1 MGQMYVANCLNE
13 YYAPFSYTM
22 VRSLFETNK
31 AHSIRVF
38 LLHDGLSEK
47 STKNFF
53 SLAKEY
59 GQNIDLIRVQN
70 FSMDPKV
77 YTYGGWNELTMYRLL
92 LWDILPPEVDRVLH
106 LDGDMIINRDL
117 GELYATDFGDNDLVA
132 CKDILAAS
140 YRKEYCIKTHGEE
153 FTHLFEEGK
162 YFNAGMI
169 LMNVKKNRGKGL
181 LKNYEEL
188 AKELDYVLPYPDQD
202 LLNLYHEDK
211 VIYTDTL
218 TYNFPAYDGGGFDGG
233 FDEARIRDEVAVM
246 HYLDKKPWSEG
257 NHKFYDGERLWWDV
271 FQTTPYKDC
280 LKKDIVVAVLN
291 LDDSTEAA
299 AAVETTVSSGKK
311 NLKDYF
317 RSFRFVVCDAA
328 GVSDLLADGKKEKS
342 DEIRVD
348 FLDCSQQ
355 DFPTVAA
362 LKNHVARQLN
372 FDRILFVTAGETIG
386 EPQFFDETR
395 PEVINEVLIKEGTP
409 VFDRALFGKE
419 VFDELG
425 GFVEEL
431 LSDED
436 YELALRAYFFSKAKN
451 DLFWIDDKMQKG
463 IYESTY
469 DAYAYVIAMCQNEL
483 RENGIFDEVI
493 SRRLEEAKA
502 YGVDSIFALQME
514 SYLMT
519 NKFKKPILIL
529 NGVSECQGALDSFA
543 LRFGEALRKEGA
555 GVIFANGD
563 GGAEDINDLLL
574 KPLAAV
580 VGFQSML
587 FGKELSDGN
596 YFGNAIRAPKFQ
608 FLFDHPIYL
617 TKELEKEVA
626 NVYVLSQDETYAEY
640 VNEKLKNVVH
650 AYHFPP
656 AGIELTELN
665 SGATGEEKTID
676 LSFIGTY
683 YDYRRQLDQMD
694 TLPKNYRDISN
705 RFYERQKAHPN
716 ERAEEALQIVLD
728 DMGFETTEDE
738 FVECLFAMGHAVRAL
753 MYYFR
758 EKVVETLLNGGVKV
772 DVYSDSW
779 KKAPFANH
787 ENLTIHPEVNF
798 EDSLSVMA
806 QSKMSLNVMSWHKGG
821 MTERLNNAML
831 NKSLCVTDET
841 TYIKREFA
849 EEMLQFNL
857 EDFSD
862 LPERVKALLSDDDAR
877 TKMTEAAYEKAHT
890 TQTWKCRAKEFLKI
904 LEVT

>member
-22 VRSLFETNK
+22 VKSLFETNRV
-31 AHSIRVF
+31 HSIRVF
-38 LLHDGLSEK
+38 LLHDGLSEA

-53 SLAKEY
+53 ALANEY

-70 FSMDPKV
+70 FSMNPKI

-92 LWDILPPEVDRVLH
+92 LWDILPAEVDRVLH

-117 GELYATDFGDNDLVA
+117 GELYETDFEDNDLVA
-132 CKDILAAS
+132 CKDVLAATA
-140 YRKEYCIKTHGEE
+140 RKEYCIKTHGKE

-181 LKNYEEL
+181 LKIYEEL
-188 AKELDYVLPYPDQD
+188 AKKLNYVLPYPDQD

-211 VIYTDTL
+211 VIYKDTL
-218 TYNFPAYDGGGFDGG
+218 TYNYPAYDGADLDGG
-233 FDEARIRDEVAVM
+233 FDEKRICNEVAIL
-246 HYLDKKPWSEG
+246 HYLDKKPWSQG
-257 NHKFYDGERLWWDV
+257 DHRFYDGEKLWWEV
-271 FQTTPYKDC
+271 FYTTPYKDS
-280 LKKDIVVAVLN
+280 LKKDIVIAVLVLDENADVTETVASGRRN
-291 LDDSTEAA
+291 LEH
-299 AAVETTVSSGKK
+299 
-311 NLKDYF
+311 YF
-317 RSFRFVVCDAA
+317 RDFRFVIADA
-328 GVSDLLADGKKEKS
+328 VGKRKDSLKALGE
-342 DEIRVD
+342 
-348 FLDCSQQ
+348 FYMDCSQR

-362 LKNHVARQLN
+362 LKNYVARGLLFEQ
-372 FDRILFVTAGETIG
+372 ILFVTAGETIG
-386 EPQFFDETR
+386 EPKFFDETR

-409 VFDRALFGKE
+409 VFDRAMFGKE

-425 GFVEEL
+425 GFTEVL

-436 YELALRAYFFSKAKN
+436 YELALRAYFYSKAKN
-451 DLFWIDDKMQKG
+451 DLFWIDEKMEKG

-469 DAYAYVIAMCQNEL
+469 DAYAFVIAMCQNEL

-493 SRRLEEAKA
+493 SRRLQEANS
-502 YGVDSIFALQME
+502 YGVGDLFALQME
-514 SYLMT
+514 SYLKT

-543 LRFGEALRKEGA
+543 LRFGEALRREGA
-555 GVIFANGD
+555 GVIFATGD
-563 GGAEDINDLLL
+563 GAAEDINDLLL
-574 KPLAAV
+574 KPLSAV

-587 FGKELSDGN
+587 FGKELSGGG

-626 NVYVLSQDETYAEY
+626 NVYVLSQDETYAVY
-640 VNEKLKNVVH
+640 VNEKLKHVAG

-656 AGIELTELN
+656 AGIEMVYDVPK
-665 SGATGEEKTID
+665 EKTMD

-683 YDYRRQLDQMD
+683 YDYRNQLDKMD
-694 TLPKNYRDISN
+694 TLPKNYREISN

-716 ERAEEALQIVLD
+716 ERAEEALKVVLD

-758 EKVVETLLNGGVKV
+758 EKVVETLLNGGIKV

-779 KKAPFANH
+779 KAAPFANH
-787 ENLTIHPEVNF
+787 ENLTIHPEVSF
-798 EDSLSVMA
+798 EESLSVMA

-831 NKSLCVTDET
+831 NKSLCVTDQT
-841 TYIKREFA
+841 TYIKREFSN
-849 EEMLQFNL
+849 EMLQFDL

-862 LPERVKALLSDDDAR
+862 LPKRVKTLLEDDAAR
-877 TKMTEAAYEKAHT
+877 ETMVRRAYEKAIA
-890 TQTWKCRAKEFLKI
+890 TQTWECRAKEFLQI
-904 LEVT
+904 LEDVNKQ

>member
-22 VRSLFETNK
+22 VKSLFETNRV
-31 AHSIRVF
+31 HSIRVF
-38 LLHDGLSEK
+38 LLHDGLSEA

-53 SLAKEY
+53 ALANEY

-70 FSMDPKV
+70 FSMNPKI

-92 LWDILPPEVDRVLH
+92 LWDILPAEVDRVLH

-117 GELYATDFGDNDLVA
+117 GELYETDFEDNDLAA
-132 CKDILAAS
+132 CKDVLAANE
-140 YRKEYCIKTHGEE
+140 RKAYCIETHGKE

-181 LKNYEEL
+181 LKIYEEL
-188 AKELDYVLPYPDQD
+188 AKKLNYVLPYPDQD

-211 VIYTDTL
+211 VIYKDTL
-218 TYNFPAYDGGGFDGG
+218 TYNYPAYDGADLDGG
-233 FDEARIRDEVAVM
+233 FDEKRIRNEVAIL
-246 HYLDKKPWSEG
+246 HYLDKKPWSQG
-257 NHKFYDGERLWWDV
+257 DHRFYDGEKLWWEV
-271 FQTTPYKDC
+271 FYTTPYKDS
-280 LKKDIVVAVLN
+280 LKKDIVIAVLVLDENADVTETVASGRRN
-291 LDDSTEAA
+291 LEH
-299 AAVETTVSSGKK
+299 
-311 NLKDYF
+311 YF
-317 RSFRFVVCDAA
+317 RDFRLVIVDA
-328 GVSDLLADGKKEKS
+328 VGKRKDSLKALGE
-342 DEIRVD
+342 
-348 FLDCSQQ
+348 FYMDCSQR

-362 LKNHVARQLN
+362 LKNYVARGLLFEQ
-372 FDRILFVTAGETIG
+372 ILFVTAGETIG
-386 EPQFFDETR
+386 EPKFFDETR
-395 PEVINEVLIKEGTP
+395 PEVINEVLIKEGTS
-409 VFDRALFGKE
+409 VFDRAMFGKE

-425 GFVEEL
+425 GFTEVL

-436 YELALRAYFFSKAKN
+436 YELALRAYFYSKAKN
-451 DLFWIDDKMQKG
+451 DLFWIDEKMEKG

-469 DAYAYVIAMCQNEL
+469 DAYAFAIAMCQNEL

-493 SRRLEEAKA
+493 SRRLQEANS
-502 YGVDSIFALQME
+502 YGVGDLFDLQME
-514 SYLMT
+514 SYLKT

-543 LRFGEALRKEGA
+543 LRFGEALRREGA
-555 GVIFANGD
+555 GVIFATGD
-563 GGAEDINDLLL
+563 GAAEDINDLLL
-574 KPLAAV
+574 KPLSAV

-587 FGKELSDGN
+587 FGKELSGGG

-608 FLFDHPIYL
+608 FLFDHPIYM

-626 NVYVLSQDETYAEY
+626 NVYVLSQDETYAVY
-640 VNEKLKNVVH
+640 VNEKLKHVAG

-656 AGIELTELN
+656 AGIEMVYDVPK
-665 SGATGEEKTID
+665 EKTMD

-683 YDYRRQLDQMD
+683 YDYRNQLDMMD
-694 TLPKNYRDISN
+694 TLPKNYREISN
-705 RFYERQKAHPN
+705 RFYERQKSHPN
-716 ERAEEALQIVLD
+716 ERAEEALQVVLD

-758 EKVVETLLNGGVKV
+758 EKVVETLLNGGIKV

-779 KKAPFANH
+779 KAAPFANH
-787 ENLTIHPEVNF
+787 ENLTIHPEVSF
-798 EDSLSVMA
+798 EEGLSVMA

-831 NKSLCVTDET
+831 NKSLCVTDQT
-841 TYIKREFA
+841 TYIKREFSN
-849 EEMLQFNL
+849 EMLQFDL

-862 LPERVKALLSDDDAR
+862 LPKRVKTLLEDDAAR
-877 TKMTEAAYEKAHT
+877 EEMVRRAYEKAIA
-890 TQTWKCRAKEFLKI
+890 TQTWECRAKEFLQI
-904 LEVT
+904 LEDVNKQ

>member
-22 VRSLFETNK
+22 VKSLFETNG
-31 AHSIRVF
+31 AHEIRVF
-38 LLHDGLSEK
+38 LLHDGLSEA

-53 SLAKEY
+53 ALAKEY

-70 FSMDPKV
+70 FSMDPKI

-92 LWDILPPEVDRVLH
+92 LWDILPAEVDRVLH

-117 GELYATDFGDNDLVA
+117 DELYETDFEDNDLVA
-132 CKDILAAS
+132 CKDVLAANE
-140 YRKEYCIKTHGEE
+140 RKAYCIETHGKE

-181 LKNYEEL
+181 LKIYEEL
-188 AKELDYVLPYPDQD
+188 AKKLNYVLPYPDQD

-211 VIYTDTL
+211 VIYKDTL
-218 TYNFPAYDGGGFDGG
+218 TYNYPAYDGADLDGG
-233 FDEARIRDEVAVM
+233 FDEKRIRNEVAIL
-246 HYLDKKPWSEG
+246 HYLDKKPWSQG
-257 NHKFYDGERLWWDV
+257 DHRFYDGEKLWWEV
-271 FQTTPYKDC
+271 FYTTPYKDS
-280 LKKDIVVAVLN
+280 LKKDIVIAVLVLDENADVTETVASGRRN
-291 LDDSTEAA
+291 LEH
-299 AAVETTVSSGKK
+299 
-311 NLKDYF
+311 YF
-317 RSFRFVVCDAA
+317 RDFRFVIADA
-328 GVSDLLADGKKEKS
+328 VGKRKDSLKALGE
-342 DEIRVD
+342 
-348 FLDCSQQ
+348 FYMDCSQR
-355 DFPTVAA
+355 DFSTVAA
-362 LKNHVARQLN
+362 LKNYVALQLS
-372 FDRILFVTAGETIG
+372 FDQILFVTAGEKIG
-386 EPQFFDETR
+386 EPKFFDEVK
-395 PEVINEVLIKEGTP
+395 PEVVNEVLIKEGTP
-409 VFDRALFGKE
+409 VFDRAMFGKE

-425 GFVEEL
+425 GFTEVL

-436 YELALRAYFFSKAKN
+436 YELALRAYFYSKAKN
-451 DLFWIDDKMQKG
+451 DLFWIDEKMEKG

-469 DAYAYVIAMCQNEL
+469 DAYAFVIAMYQNEL

-493 SRRLEEAKA
+493 SRRLQEANS
-502 YGVDSIFALQME
+502 YGVGDLFALQME
-514 SYLMT
+514 SYLKT

-543 LRFGEALRKEGA
+543 FRFGEALRREGV
-555 GVIFANGD
+555 GVIFATGD
-563 GGAEDINDLLL
+563 GAAEDINDLLL
-574 KPLAAV
+574 KPLSAV

-587 FGKELSDGN
+587 FGKKLSGGG
-596 YFGNAIRAPKFQ
+596 YFGNVIRAPKFQ

-626 NVYVLSQDETYAEY
+626 NVYVLSQDETYAVY
-640 VNEKLKNVVH
+640 VNEKLKHVAG

-656 AGIELTELN
+656 AGIEMVYDVPK
-665 SGATGEEKTID
+665 EKTMD

-683 YDYRRQLDQMD
+683 YDYRNQLDKMD
-694 TLPKNYRDISN
+694 TLPKNYREISN

-716 ERAEEALQIVLD
+716 ERAEEALQVVLD

-758 EKVVETLLNGGVKV
+758 EKVVETLLNGGIKV

-779 KKAPFANH
+779 KAAPFANH
-787 ENLTIHPEVNF
+787 ENLTIHPEIPF
-798 EDSLSVMA
+798 EESLSVIA

-831 NKSLCVTDET
+831 NKSLCVTDQT
-841 TYIKREFA
+841 TYIKREFSN
-849 EEMLQFNL
+849 EMLQFDL

-862 LPERVKALLSDDDAR
+862 LPKRVKTLLEDDAAR
-877 TKMTEAAYEKAHT
+877 EEMVRRAYEKAIA
-890 TQTWKCRAKEFLKI
+890 TQTWECRAKEFLQI
-904 LEVT
+904 LEDVNKQ

>member
-1 MGQMYVANCLNE
+1 MSKMYVANCLNE

-22 VRSLFETNK
+22 VKSLFETNG
-31 AHSIRVF
+31 AHEIRVF
-38 LLHDGLSEK
+38 LLHDGLSEE

-53 SLAKEY
+53 ALAKEY

-70 FSMDPKV
+70 FSMDPKI

-92 LWDILPPEVDRVLH
+92 LWDILPAEVDRVLH

-117 GELYATDFGDNDLVA
+117 GELYETDFEDNDLVA
-132 CKDILAAS
+132 CKDVLAATA
-140 YRKEYCIKTHGEE
+140 RKEYCIKTHGKE

-169 LMNVKKNRGKGL
+169 LMNVKKNRGKDL
-181 LKNYEEL
+181 LKTYEEL
-188 AKELDYVLPYPDQD
+188 AKKLNYVLPYPDQD

-211 VIYTDTL
+211 VIYKDTL
-218 TYNFPAYDGGGFDGG
+218 TYNYPAYDGADLDGG
-233 FDEARIRDEVAVM
+233 FDEKRIRNEVAIL
-246 HYLDKKPWSEG
+246 HYLDKKPWSQG
-257 NHKFYDGERLWWDV
+257 DHRFYDGEKLWWEV
-271 FQTTPYKDC
+271 FNTTPYKDS
-280 LKKDIVVAVLN
+280 LKKDIVIAVLV
-291 LDDSTEAA
+291 LDENADVTE
-299 AAVETTVSSGKK
+299 TISSGRK
-311 NLKDYF
+311 NLEHYF
-317 RSFRFVVCDAA
+317 RDFRFVIADA
-328 GVSDLLADGKKEKS
+328 VGKRKDSLKALGE
-342 DEIRVD
+342 
-348 FLDCSQQ
+348 FYMDCSQR

-362 LKNHVARQLN
+362 LKNYVARGLL
-372 FDRILFVTAGETIG
+372 FDQILFVTAGETIG
-386 EPQFFDETR
+386 EPKFFDETR

-409 VFDRALFGKE
+409 VFDRAMFGKE

-425 GFVEEL
+425 GFTEVL

-436 YELALRAYFFSKAKN
+436 YELALRAYFYSKAKN
-451 DLFWIDDKMQKG
+451 DLFWIDEKMEKG

-469 DAYAYVIAMCQNEL
+469 DAYAFVIAMCQNEL

-493 SRRLEEAKA
+493 SRRLQEAQS
-502 YGVDSIFALQME
+502 YGVGDLFALQME
-514 SYLMT
+514 SYLKT

-543 LRFGEALRKEGA
+543 LRFGEALRREGA
-555 GVIFANGD
+555 GVIFAQGD
-563 GGAEDINDLLL
+563 GAAEDINDLLL
-574 KPLAAV
+574 KPLSAV

-587 FGKELSDGN
+587 FGKELSGGG

-617 TKELEKEVA
+617 TKELGKDVA
-626 NVYVLSQDETYAEY
+626 NVYVLSQDETYAAY
-640 VNEKLKNVVH
+640 VNEKLKHVAG

-656 AGIELTELN
+656 AGIEMVYDVPK
-665 SGATGEEKTID
+665 EKTMD

-683 YDYRRQLDQMD
+683 YDYRNQLDRMD
-694 TLPKNYRDISN
+694 TLPKNYREISN

-728 DMGFETTEDE
+728 DMGYETTEDE

-758 EKVVETLLNGGVKV
+758 EKVVEALLNGGIKV

-779 KKAPFANH
+779 KAAPFANH
-787 ENLTIHPEVNF
+787 ENLTIHPEVSF
-798 EDSLSVMA
+798 EESLSVMA

-841 TYIKREFA
+841 TYIKREFPN
-849 EEMLQFNL
+849 EMLQFNL
-857 EDFSD
+857 EDYSG
-862 LPERVKALLSDDDAR
+862 LSERVKALLDDDAAR
-877 TKMTEAAYEKAHT
+877 DAMVRRAYEKAIA
-890 TQTWKCRAKEFLKI
+890 TQTWECRAKEFLQI
-904 LEVT
+904 LEDVN

>member
-1 MGQMYVANCLNE
+1 MSKMYVANCLNE

-22 VRSLFETNK
+22 VKSLFETNG
-31 AHSIRVF
+31 AHEIRVF
-38 LLHDGLSEK
+38 LLHDGLSEE

-53 SLAKEY
+53 ALAKEY

-70 FSMDPKV
+70 FSMDPKI

-92 LWDILPPEVDRVLH
+92 LWDILPAEVDRVLH
-106 LDGDMIINRDL
+106 LDGDMLINQDL
-117 GELYATDFGDNDLVA
+117 GELYNTDFEDNDLVA
-132 CKDILAAS
+132 CKDVLAATA
-140 YRKEYCIKTHGEE
+140 RKEYCIKTHGKE

-169 LMNVKKNRGKGL
+169 LMNVKKNRGKDL
-181 LKNYEEL
+181 LKTYEEL
-188 AKELDYVLPYPDQD
+188 AKKLNYVLPYPDQD

-211 VIYTDTL
+211 VIYKDTL
-218 TYNFPAYDGGGFDGG
+218 TYNYPAYDGADLDGG
-233 FDEARIRDEVAVM
+233 FDEKRIRNEVAIL
-246 HYLDKKPWSEG
+246 HYLDKKPWSQG
-257 NHKFYDGERLWWDV
+257 DHRFYDGEKLWWEV
-271 FQTTPYKDC
+271 FNTTAYKDS
-280 LKKDIVVAVLN
+280 LKKDIVIAVLV
-291 LDDSTEAA
+291 LDENADVTE
-299 AAVETTVSSGKK
+299 TISSGRK
-311 NLKDYF
+311 NLEHYF
-317 RSFRFVVCDAA
+317 RDFRFVIADA
-328 GVSDLLADGKKEKS
+328 VGKRKDSLKALGE
-342 DEIRVD
+342 
-348 FLDCSQQ
+348 FYMDCSQR

-362 LKNHVARQLN
+362 LKNYVARGLL
-372 FDRILFVTAGETIG
+372 FDQILFVTAGETIG
-386 EPQFFDETR
+386 EPKFFDETR

-409 VFDRALFGKE
+409 VFDRAMFGKE

-425 GFVEEL
+425 GFTEVL

-436 YELALRAYFFSKAKN
+436 YELALRAYFYSKAKN
-451 DLFWIDDKMQKG
+451 DLFWIDEKMEKG

-469 DAYAYVIAMCQNEL
+469 DAYAFVIAMCQNEL

-493 SRRLEEAKA
+493 SRRLQEANS
-502 YGVDSIFALQME
+502 YGVGDLFALQME
-514 SYLMT
+514 SYLKT

-543 LRFGEALRKEGA
+543 LRFGEALRREGA
-555 GVIFANGD
+555 GVIFATGD
-563 GGAEDINDLLL
+563 GAAEDINDLLL
-574 KPLAAV
+574 KPLSAV

-587 FGKELSDGN
+587 FGKELSGGG

-617 TKELEKEVA
+617 TKELSKNVA
-626 NVYVLSQDETYAEY
+626 NVYVLSQDETYAAY
-640 VNEKLKNVVH
+640 VNEKLKHVAG

-656 AGIELTELN
+656 AGIEMVYDVPK
-665 SGATGEEKTID
+665 EKTMD

-683 YDYRRQLDQMD
+683 YDYRNQLDRMD
-694 TLPKNYRDISN
+694 TLPKNYREISN

-738 FVECLFAMGHAVRAL
+738 FVVCLFAMGHAVRAL

-758 EKVVETLLNGGVKV
+758 EKVVETLLNGGIKV

-779 KKAPFANH
+779 KAAPFANY
-787 ENLTIHPEVNF
+787 ENLTIHPEVSF
-798 EDSLSVMA
+798 EESLSVMA

-841 TYIKREFA
+841 TYIKREFPN
-849 EEMLQFNL
+849 EMLQFNL
-857 EDFSD
+857 EDYSD
-862 LPERVKALLSDDDAR
+862 LPERVKALLDDDAAR
-877 TKMTEAAYEKAHT
+877 DAMVRRAYEKAIA
-890 TQTWKCRAKEFLKI
+890 TQTWECRAKEFLQI
-904 LEVT
+904 LEDVN

>member
-22 VRSLFETNK
+22 VKSLFETNR

-38 LLHDGLSEK
+38 LLHDGLSEA

-53 SLAKEY
+53 ALAKEY

-70 FSMDPKV
+70 FSMDPKI

-92 LWDILPPEVDRVLH
+92 LWDILPAEVDRVLH

-117 GELYATDFGDNDLVA
+117 GELYETDFEDNDLVV
-132 CKDILAAS
+132 CKDVLAANE
-140 YRKEYCIKTHGEE
+140 RKAYCIETHGKE

-181 LKNYEEL
+181 LKIYEEL
-188 AKELDYVLPYPDQD
+188 AKKLNYVLPYPDQD

-211 VIYTDTL
+211 VIYKDTL
-218 TYNFPAYDGGGFDGG
+218 TYNYPAYDGADLDGG
-233 FDEARIRDEVAVM
+233 FDEKRIRNEVAIL
-246 HYLDKKPWSEG
+246 HYLDKKPWSQG
-257 NHKFYDGERLWWDV
+257 DHRFYDGEKLWWEV
-271 FQTTPYKDC
+271 FYTTPYKES
-280 LKKDIVVAVLN
+280 LKKDIVIAVLVLDENADATKTVASGRRN
-291 LDDSTEAA
+291 LEH
-299 AAVETTVSSGKK
+299 
-311 NLKDYF
+311 YF
-317 RSFRFVVCDAA
+317 RDFRFVIADA
-328 GVSDLLADGKKEKS
+328 VGKRKDSLKALGE
-342 DEIRVD
+342 
-348 FLDCSQQ
+348 FYMDCSQR

-362 LKNHVARQLN
+362 LKNYVARGLLFEQ
-372 FDRILFVTAGETIG
+372 ILFVTAGETIG
-386 EPQFFDETR
+386 EPKFFDETR

-409 VFDRALFGKE
+409 VFDRAMFGKE

-425 GFVEEL
+425 GFTEVL

-436 YELALRAYFFSKAKN
+436 YELALRAYFYSKAKN
-451 DLFWIDDKMQKG
+451 DLFWIDEKMEKG

-469 DAYAYVIAMCQNEL
+469 DAYAFVIAMCQNEL

-493 SRRLEEAKA
+493 SRRLQEANS
-502 YGVDSIFALQME
+502 YGVGDLFALQME
-514 SYLMT
+514 SYLKT

-543 LRFGEALRKEGA
+543 LRFGEALRREGA
-555 GVIFANGD
+555 GVIFATGD
-563 GGAEDINDLLL
+563 GAAEDINDLLL
-574 KPLAAV
+574 KPLSAV

-587 FGKELSDGN
+587 FGKELSGGG

-626 NVYVLSQDETYAEY
+626 NVYVLSQDETYAVY
-640 VNEKLKNVVH
+640 VNEKLKHVAG

-656 AGIELTELN
+656 AGIEMVYDVPK
-665 SGATGEEKTID
+665 EKTMDI
-676 LSFIGTY
+676 SFIGTY
-683 YDYRRQLDQMD
+683 YDYRNQLDKMD
-694 TLPKNYRDISN
+694 TLPKNYREISN

-716 ERAEEALQIVLD
+716 ERAEEALQVVLD

-758 EKVVETLLNGGVKV
+758 EKVVETLLNGGIKV

-779 KKAPFANH
+779 KAAPFANH
-787 ENLTIHPEVNF
+787 ENLTIHPEVSF
-798 EDSLSVMA
+798 EESLSVMA

-831 NKSLCVTDET
+831 NKSLCVTDQT
-841 TYIKREFA
+841 TYIKRELSN
-849 EEMLQFNL
+849 EMLQFDL

-862 LPERVKALLSDDDAR
+862 LPKRVKTLLEDDVAR
-877 TKMTEAAYEKAHT
+877 EKMVRRAYEKAIA
-890 TQTWKCRAKEFLKI
+890 TQTWECRAKEFLQI
-904 LEVT
+904 LEDVNKQ

>member
-22 VRSLFETNK
+22 VKSLFETNG
-31 AHSIRVF
+31 AHEIRVF
-38 LLHDGLSEK
+38 LLHDGLSEA
-47 STKNFF
+47 STKSFF
-53 SLAKEY
+53 ALAKEY

-70 FSMDPKV
+70 FSMDPKI

-92 LWDILPPEVDRVLH
+92 LWDILPAEVNRVLH

-117 GELYATDFGDNDLVA
+117 GELYATDFEDNDLVA
-132 CKDILAAS
+132 CKDVLAATA
-140 YRKEYCIKTHGEE
+140 RKEYCIRTHGKE

-169 LMNVKKNRGKGL
+169 LMNVKKNRGKDL
-181 LKNYEEL
+181 LKTYEEL
-188 AKELDYVLPYPDQD
+188 AKKLNYVLPYPDQD

-211 VIYTDTL
+211 VIYKDTL
-218 TYNFPAYDGGGFDGG
+218 TYNYPAYNGADLDGG
-233 FDEARIRDEVAVM
+233 FDEKRIRNEVAIL
-246 HYLDKKPWSEG
+246 HYLDKKPWSQG
-257 NHKFYDGERLWWDV
+257 DHRFYDGENLWWEV
-271 FQTTPYKDC
+271 FYTTPYKDS
-280 LKKDIVVAVLN
+280 LKKDIVIAVLVLDENADVTETVASGRRN
-291 LDDSTEAA
+291 LEH
-299 AAVETTVSSGKK
+299 
-311 NLKDYF
+311 YF
-317 RSFRFVVCDAA
+317 RDFRFVIADA
-328 GVSDLLADGKKEKS
+328 VGKRKDSLKALGE
-342 DEIRVD
+342 
-348 FLDCSQQ
+348 FYMDCSQR

-362 LKNHVARQLN
+362 LKNYVARGLL
-372 FDRILFVTAGETIG
+372 FDQILFVTAGETIG
-386 EPQFFDETR
+386 EPKFFDETR

-409 VFDRALFGKE
+409 VFDRAMFGKE

-425 GFVEEL
+425 GFTEVL

-436 YELALRAYFFSKAKN
+436 YELALRAYFYSKAKN
-451 DLFWIDDKMQKG
+451 DLFWIDEKMEKG

-469 DAYAYVIAMCQNEL
+469 DAYAFVIAMCQNEL

-493 SRRLEEAKA
+493 SRRLQEANS
-502 YGVDSIFALQME
+502 YGVGDLFALQME
-514 SYLMT
+514 SYLKT

-543 LRFGEALRKEGA
+543 LRFGEALRREGA
-555 GVIFANGD
+555 GVIFATGD
-563 GGAEDINDLLL
+563 GAAEDINDLLL
-574 KPLAAV
+574 KPLSAV

-587 FGKELSDGN
+587 FGKELSGGG

-626 NVYVLSQDETYAEY
+626 NVYVLSQDETYAVY
-640 VNEKLKNVVH
+640 VNEKLKHVAG

-656 AGIELTELN
+656 AGIEMVYDVPKK
-665 SGATGEEKTID
+665 KTMD

-683 YDYRRQLDQMD
+683 YDYRNQLDMMD
-694 TLPKNYRDISN
+694 TLPKNYREISN

-716 ERAEEALQIVLD
+716 ERAEEALQVVLD

-738 FVECLFAMGHAVRAL
+738 FVKCLFAMGHAVRAL
-753 MYYFR
+753 MYYYR
-758 EKVVETLLNGGVKV
+758 EKVVETLLNGGVTV

-779 KKAPFANH
+779 KSAPFATH
-787 ENLTIHPEVNF
+787 ENLRIHDAVDF
-798 EDSLSVMA
+798 EDSLRVMA

-831 NKSLCVTDET
+831 NKSLCVTDQT
-841 TYIKREFA
+841 TYIKREFSN
-849 EEMLQFNL
+849 EMLQFDL

-862 LPERVKALLSDDDAR
+862 LPKRVKTLLEDDAAR
-877 TKMTEAAYEKAHT
+877 EEMVRRAYEKAIA
-890 TQTWKCRAKEFLKI
+890 TQTWECRAKEFLQI
-904 LEVT
+904 LEDVNKQ